1 MTFFFLAASWSGAIW
16 TILSVVAFISAIL
29 LVGVVLIQ
37 DSKDAGLGGAF
48 GGAGGGSA
56 LLGARMQKDL
66 AKATVLFAVVLAVCT
81 VILGIMDN
89 TSSRR
94 SLAETGTTATAPVVE
109 EAGGGEGGTGSEGM
123 GSESPGAGAP
133 DSGGAAP
140 AAADSEAEGDTPAPS
155 SSSATG
161 TSE

>member
-16 TILSVVAFISAIL
+16 TILSVIAFIAAIL

-37 DSKDAGLGGAF
+37 DSKDSGLGGAF

-94 SLAETGTTATAPVVE
+94 SLAETDTAVTATEVEGGGEATTDAGGADSGSAAPATGS
-109 EAGGGEGGTGSEGM
+109 EAGGDAPAPRLETEGAETE
-123 GSESPGAGAP
+123 GAGAA
-133 DSGGAAP
+133 GA
-140 AAADSEAEGDTPAPS
+140 SE
-155 SSSATG
+155 
-161 TSE
+161 